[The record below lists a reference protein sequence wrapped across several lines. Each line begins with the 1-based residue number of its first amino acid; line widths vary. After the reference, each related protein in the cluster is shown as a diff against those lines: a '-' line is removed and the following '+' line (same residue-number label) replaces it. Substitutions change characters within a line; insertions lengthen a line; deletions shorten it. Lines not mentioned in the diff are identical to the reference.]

1 MKLYDES
8 AVRYLQLQQ
17 TPTDVNGL
25 PVIVKTSPTEPR
37 PGHLD
42 LNELDIMKSHW
53 IARDNA
59 RNDEAGE
66 MPAKD
71 AEAEGAAGGTST
83 EASPQVALQA
93 MRDGMG
99 FPNRNLNTVE
109 IHTGYETLRI
119 GDNDVGVWRYY
130 PRKKQREG
138 LRPCFVFL
146 HGGGW
151 IGGSPY
157 TVENPCRLIAE
168 LADAVVFNV
177 DYSLAPENKYPNG
190 FEDCHGVVR
199 HIHDHA
205 EAYGVDKG
213 KIAVGGD
220 SAGGNL
226 TAAVATRDRD
236 EGAGLVALQVL
247 MYACVVMKSGGVP
260 GYVWQLSDYEIAPE
274 QAAMIDP
281 LLGIGRPKGDE
292 VEILMG
298 DMYLTDPAVQVEEPY
313 VSPLLTPSYAGLPRT
328 LSVAAEYDGL
338 RIQDEEYARRL
349 HAAGVPVKSIRY
361 RGVTHAFIDRLG
373 FVPQAED
380 LCREIAQALR
390 DL

>member
-1 MKLYDES
+1 MRAYDES

-17 TPTDVNGL
+17 SPIDVDGL
-25 PVIVKTSPTEPR
+25 PVIIKTSPTEPR
-37 PGHLD
+37 PGYLD
-42 LNELDIMKSHW
+42 FDEMEIMKTHW
-53 IARDNA
+53 IARGKA
-59 RNDEAGE
+59 EQPVPRN
-66 MPAKD
+66 
-71 AEAEGAAGGTST
+71 
-83 EASPQVALQA
+83 PQAALQG

-99 FPNRNLNTVE
+99 FPNRNLNNVE
-109 IHTGYETLRI
+109 IHTKYETLRI
-119 GDNDVGVWRYY
+119 GNNDVGVWRYY

-138 LRPCFVFL
+138 CRPCFVFL

-177 DYSLAPENKYPNG
+177 DYALAPEKKYPNG
-190 FEDCHGVVR
+190 FEDCFGVVR
-199 HIHDHA
+199 HIFDHA
-205 EAYGVDKG
+205 QAYGVDKL

-236 EGAGLVALQVL
+236 EGTGMVALQVL
-247 MYACVVMKSGGVP
+247 MYACVVMKSHDVP
-260 GYVWQLSDYEIAPE
+260 GCQWRLSDYTIAPE
-274 QAAMIDP
+274 QSAMIEP
-281 LLGIGRPKGDE
+281 LLGIGRPKGDGE
-292 VEILMG
+292 DILMG
-298 DMYLTDPAVQVEEPY
+298 DMYFPNPAVQVEEPY
-313 VSPLLTPSYAGLPRT
+313 ASPLLTASYAGLPRT
-328 LSVAAEYDGL
+328 LSVAAEFDGL

-349 HAAGVPVKSIRY
+349 HAAGVPVKTIRY
-361 RGVTHAFIDRLG
+361 RGVTHAFVDRLG

-380 LCREIAQALR
+380 LCKEIAQALR